1 MKKQDYRCAVGSI
14 HWSPEKRR
22 KIDEALSSP
31 AGARSR
37 NTAEE
42 IIRQDQKMRKKQQN
56 QRKSY
61 VSEVDIVKQEKR
73 KSRMLLVI
81 LAAAVLAIGGTAA
94 AVAYSVHKSKQQND
108 LESSISEDTPPDSEQ
123 AVISP
128 KLTDQQDNPY
138 MHRFPQTDSGFFY
151 LGSSLRKDTDANQ
164 TNDKYFGRMD
174 QRNNWDHFALKYFD
188 AESGETVFV
197 CAKPNCLHD
206 GNEFCTATTKNYLAL
221 CEPVWL
227 DGYVYMVAASY
238 TELLKNPDNCTKY
251 PTVLLRYS
259 PDGTEVTE
267 LTQIHFSENPYSA
280 YADMIAHRGQLWI
293 NFAYKEWFI
302 ARDANM
308 QINSVETK
316 GGGAM
321 YCYEPEAKRL
331 TALCTSGEPQKD
343 YNPAED
349 MMKLGLMPQGTVMCG
364 EGDYVYFQKR
374 VQDWRDPK
382 ELRGAGIFR
391 IDCRTGKIEQYL
403 HIATQK
409 SEFWC
414 KDGDYIFYS
423 FNRDPSRGQDLSG
436 KMLFHSYNTKTQED
450 IEMPTLLSIAK
461 EEQPWIEAEML
472 DNRLQTAQASLELN
486 AMVAVN
492 EHLYVFWSINDHRD
506 WNGKF
511 YYYVTE
517 IMPDGTVLQTAELNQ
532 IKNMKFPE
540 EQIRAHVA
548 EYGYGY
554 EKRRWIA
561 PEDVTQKDIQTLKTN
576 GTFESEDGAWIHPN
590 SLRADDIERYIENG
604 FYLPDYVYVEPQDVT
619 EEIYQMAI
627 DNREEDTFSS
637 GEVSFD
643 GEYFYLG
650 SNYAL
655 YRMKPEELFEQ
666 SAPERLLFWEN

>member
-1 MKKQDYRCAVGSI
+1 MKKEDYRRAVGSI
-14 HWSPEKRR
+14 QWSPEKRH
-22 KIDEALSSP
+22 KIETELRRP
-31 AGARSR
+31 AGKHKK
-37 NTAEE
+37 NEIELIFTEE
-42 IIRQDQKMRKKQQN
+42 KKRTKQQ
-56 QRKSY
+56 KKAY
-61 VSEVDIVKQEKR
+61 VSEVEYMKKERR
-73 KSRMLLVI
+73 KSSILLAV
-81 LAAAVLAIGGTAA
+81 LAAAILALGGTGAA
-94 AVAYSVHKSKQQND
+94 IAYSAHKRIQQND
-108 LESSISEDTPPDSEQ
+108 LESNLSEESLPDAEQ

-151 LGSSLRKDTDANQ
+151 LGSSLRKNTDPNQ
-164 TNDKYFGRMD
+164 TSDKFFGRMD
-174 QRNNWDHFALKYFD
+174 QRNHWDHFALKYFD

-227 DGYVYMVAASY
+227 DGYVYMVAASNN
-238 TELLKNPDNCTKY
+238 ELNKNPDNCTKY
-251 PTVLLRYS
+251 PVVLLRYS
-259 PDGTEVTE
+259 PDGTEITE
-267 LTQIHFSENPYSA
+267 LTQIHFSENPYNT

-293 NFAYKEWFI
+293 NCAYMETI
-302 ARDANM
+302 ITRDSNL
-308 QINSVETK
+308 QITNVE
-316 GGGAM
+316 GQGM
-321 YCYEPEAKRL
+321 SEIFCYEPETKKL
-331 TALCTSGEPQKD
+331 TTLCTSGEPQKN
-343 YNPAED
+343 YNPAID
-349 MMKLGLMPQGTVMCG
+349 QKLGTMPQGTVMYG
-364 EGDYVYFQKR
+364 SGDYVYFQKR
-374 VQDWRDPK
+374 VQDWRDPAPIK
-382 ELRGAGIFR
+382 GAGIFR
-391 IDCRTGKIEQYL
+391 IDCRTGKIEEYL

-423 FNRDPSRGQDLSG
+423 FNRDPSHGQDLSG
-436 KMLFHSYNTKTQED
+436 KMLFHSYNIKTQEN
-450 IEMPTLLSIAK
+450 IEFPTLLSIAK

-472 DNRLQTAQASLELN
+472 DNRLQTAQVSLGLN

-492 EHLYVFWSINDHRD
+492 EHLYVFWTINDYRD

-517 IMPDGTVLQTAELNQ
+517 ITPDGTVLQTAELNQ

-548 EYGYGY
+548 EYGYSY
-554 EKRRWIA
+554 EKRRWVA
-561 PEDVTQKDIQTLKTN
+561 PEDVTQEDIQALKTN

-650 SNYAL
+650 SYYAL